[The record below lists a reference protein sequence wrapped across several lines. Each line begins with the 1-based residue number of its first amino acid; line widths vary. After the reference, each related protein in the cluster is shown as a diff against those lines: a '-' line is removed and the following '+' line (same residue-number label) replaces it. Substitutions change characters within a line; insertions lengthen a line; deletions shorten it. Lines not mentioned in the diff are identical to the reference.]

1 MNELQIFNNPEF
13 GSVRTITKD
22 NEPMF
27 CLADV
32 CKALE
37 LEQVSRVKSRLK
49 EDGVTNSKV
58 IDRLGRE
65 QEATFI
71 NESNLYKVIFQSRKP
86 SAERFTDW
94 VTDEVIPSIR
104 KNGGYIA
111 NQEQMTP
118 EQIVANALIV
128 AQNIISQKDRQ
139 IEELE
144 TSVQQMDSVIT
155 EMTPKVD
162 YADRILS
169 STDCMTVSQI
179 AQDYG
184 MSAKRFNKILH
195 TAGIQRKV
203 GDQWILYAEYQGKG
217 YVRNKTCEYA
227 KGNGDI
233 GTKLLT
239 VWTQKG
245 RMLIYEELKRI
256 GVFPKMEN
264 AS

>member
-1 MNELQIFNNPEF
+1 MNEL
-13 GSVRTITKD
+13 ITVNFD
-22 NEPMF
+22 TQTVSARE
-27 CLADV
+27 LH
-32 CKALE
+32 KALGIE
-37 LEQVSRVKSRLK
+37 KRFSAWFE
-49 EDGVTNSKV
+49 TNSQGFIENEDYKGAYLEV
-58 IDRLGRE
+58 QGNQYGGTQSIQDYELSVDMAKHICLMSRTEKGKECRQYLIDLE
-65 QEATFI
+65 KAW
-71 NESNLYKVIFQSRKP
+71 N
-86 SAERFTDW
+86 
-94 VTDEVIPSIR
+94 
-104 KNGGYIA
+104 
-111 NQEQMTP
+111 TP
-118 EQIVANALIV
+118 EQVMARALKLADKTIDSLKSKV
-128 AQNIISQKDRQ
+128 Y
-139 IEELE
+139 ELE
-144 TSVQQMDSVIT
+144 TSVQQMDAVIT

-227 KGNGDI
+227 KGNGDM

-256 GVFPKMEN
+256 GVFPQMEN

>member
-27 CLADV
+27 CLGDL
-32 CKALE
+32 CRALD
-37 LEQVSRVKSRLK
+37 LTAKGVKQRL
-49 EDGVTNSKV
+49 S
-58 IDRLGRE
+58 
-65 QEATFI
+65 
-71 NESNLYKVIFQSRKP
+71 
-86 SAERFTDW
+86 
-94 VTDEVIPSIR
+94 DEVISNYPIEDALGRMQNTLFVNEDGLYDVILESRKESAKKFRKWVTSEVLPSIR

-128 AQNIISQKDRQ
+128 AQNIIGQKDRQ

-144 TSVQQMDSVIT
+144 TSVQQMDSVIS

-184 MSAKRFNKILH
+184 VSAKRFNKILH
-195 TAGIQRKV
+195 SAGIQRKV

-217 YVRNKTCEYA
+217 YVRNKTCEYR
-227 KGNGDI
+227 KSNGET

-245 RMLIYEELKRI
+245 RMLIYEKLKQI
-256 GVFPKMEN
+256 GVFPEMEN

>member
-1 MNELQIFNNPEF
+1 MNELVTVNFDTQTVSAR
-13 GSVRTITKD
+13 G
-22 NEPMF
+22 
-27 CLADV
+27 LH
-32 CKALE
+32 KALGIE
-37 LEQVSRVKSRLK
+37 KRFSAWFE
-49 EDGVTNSKV
+49 TNSQGFIENEDYKGAYLEV
-58 IDRLGRE
+58 QGNQYGGTQSIQDYELSVDMAKHICLMSRTEKGKECRQYLIDLE
-65 QEATFI
+65 KAW
-71 NESNLYKVIFQSRKP
+71 N
-86 SAERFTDW
+86 
-94 VTDEVIPSIR
+94 
-104 KNGGYIA
+104 
-111 NQEQMTP
+111 TP
-118 EQIVANALIV
+118 EQVMARALKLADKTIDSLKSKV
-128 AQNIISQKDRQ
+128 Y
-139 IEELE
+139 ELE
-144 TSVQQMDSVIT
+144 TSVQQMDAVIT

-169 STDCMTVSQI
+169 SKDCMTVSQI

-217 YVRNKTCEYA
+217 YVRNKTCEYS
-227 KGNGDI
+227 KGNGDT

>member
-27 CLADV
+27 CLGDL
-32 CKALE
+32 CRALD
-37 LEQVSRVKSRLK
+37 LTAKGVKQRL
-49 EDGVTNSKV
+49 S
-58 IDRLGRE
+58 
-65 QEATFI
+65 
-71 NESNLYKVIFQSRKP
+71 
-86 SAERFTDW
+86 
-94 VTDEVIPSIR
+94 DEVISNYPIEDALGRMQNTLFVNEDGLYDVILESRKESAKKFRKWVTSEVLPSIR

-144 TSVQQMDSVIT
+144 TSVQQMDSVIS

-184 MSAKRFNKILH
+184 VSAKRFNKILH
-195 TAGIQRKV
+195 SAGIQRKV

-217 YVRNKTCEYA
+217 YVRNKTCEYR
-227 KGNGDI
+227 KSNGET

-245 RMLIYEELKRI
+245 RMLIYEKLKQI
-256 GVFPKMEN
+256 GVFPEMEN